1 MENSGN
7 KDLTEEF
14 KKLLALNSS
23 LQQRLNDYSNIIK
36 SRDNEIEML
45 RAMVTEAG
53 AYRSNLDSG
62 VNELKELQQ
71 NINQLQQQV
80 AGNSYIGTAKAT
92 VSNSNTEQQFQNLKL
107 QFTYLQTRHT
117 GLEAQLIELNNRN
130 LLLQQQTS
138 TIAELESLLQN
149 ADEEINKWKRIA
161 T

>member
-7 KDLTEEF
+7 IHITDEF

-23 LQQRLNDYSNIIK
+23 LQQRLDDYSKIIK
-36 SRDNEIEML
+36 ARDNEIEML
-45 RAMVTEAG
+45 RAMLTEAG
-53 AYRSNLDSG
+53 AYRSNLDSD
-62 VNELKELQQ
+62 VDELKELQQ

-80 AGNSYIGTAKAT
+80 AGSSYIGTAKAS
-92 VSNSNTEQQFQNLKL
+92 VSDSNTEQQFENLKL

-117 GLEAQLIELNNRN
+117 DLEAQLIELNNRN

-149 ADEEINKWKRIA
+149 AEEEINKWKRIA